1 MLYLYETGEPIESS
15 HVKMISANISHSE
28 AAAVCSWKTTM
39 EQTVYLVYSELQ
51 RGVHQSTERRIK
63 AHYTQAEQAEKL
75 HDVRNSAE
83 KRLRM
88 MNGGGLSFWV
98 WRLKNISNMCFNVQG
113 INR

>member
-1 MLYLYETGEPIESS
+1 
-15 HVKMISANISHSE
+15 MISANVSHSE
-28 AAAVCSWKTTM
+28 AAAVCSWKTTV
-39 EQTVYLVYSELQ
+39 EQTIYSVQSERQ
-51 RGVHQSTERRIK
+51 REVHQSTERKIK

-75 HDVRNSAE
+75 HNVRDSAE
-83 KRLRM
+83 KRLGM